1 MPAKAF
7 FHSTLILSVMA
18 SSRAS
23 LAPTKDLSCLI
34 HMAMLKFSF
43 FRENT
48 MSEFDLGRR
57 RVMQAVGAGL
67 LLPGL
72 APAVIASVK
81 DRPQLTDG
89 VQSGDLLGDRAM
101 IWSRSDRAARM
112 VVEWDTRSLFSN
124 PRRFVSPLADARTDF
139 TARVELTGL
148 PADQAIFYRV
158 TFEDAQSGVASEPWF
173 GHLRSAPTVVR
184 NIRFVWSGDTVGQG
198 FGINP
203 DIGGMRIYE
212 AMRLRLPD
220 FFIHSGD
227 TIYADGPVPAQLTT
241 ESGRVWRNL
250 TSEAKSKVAETL
262 DDYRGNYRY
271 NLMDENVR
279 RFNAEVP
286 QIWQWD
292 DHEVVNNWSPG
303 KQLDERYKSKDIHS
317 LVDRARQ
324 AWLEYAPMRLQS
336 ADAGGRIYRKL
347 NYGPMLDVFVLDMR
361 SYREANDDNLGAAKA
376 FLGREQLDWLKREL
390 KGSQAQWKVIATD
403 MPIGLGVPDGE
414 VSPGVARWEAV
425 ANGDPGPA
433 QGREVEIAEL
443 LGFLRAQQ
451 VRNFVFL
458 TADVHYCA
466 AHHYHPDRAAFQD
479 FEPFW
484 EFVAGPLNAGSF
496 GPNALDKT
504 FGPEVVFQ
512 KAPAAQNTSP
522 FAGFQFF
529 GEVNIDGQTGEMS
542 VVLRD
547 LDGVGVFERKLQPV

>member
-1 MPAKAF
+1 
-7 FHSTLILSVMA
+7 
-18 SSRAS
+18 
-23 LAPTKDLSCLI
+23 
-34 HMAMLKFSF
+34 
-43 FRENT
+43 
-48 MSEFDLGRR
+48 MSDFNLGRR
-57 RVMQAVGAGL
+57 RVVQAVGAGI

-89 VQSGDLLGDRAM
+89 VQSGDLQGDKA
-101 IWSRSDRAARM
+101 IVWSRTDRPARM
-112 VVEWDTRSLFSN
+112 VVEWDTRSVFSN
-124 PRRFVSPLADARTDF
+124 PRRFVSALADARTDF

-148 PADQAIFYRV
+148 PVDQAIFYRV
-158 TFEDAQSGVASEPWF
+158 RFEDAQTGVSSEPWF
-173 GHLRSAPTVVR
+173 GHLRSVPQQR
-184 NIRFVWSGDTVGQG
+184 RDIRFVWSGDTVGQG

-227 TIYADGPVPAQLTT
+227 TIYADGPIPAQITT
-241 ESGRVWRNL
+241 ESGRVWRNI
-250 TSEAKSKVAETL
+250 TTEAKSKVAETL
-262 DDYRGNYRY
+262 DEFRGNYRY
-271 NLMDENVR
+271 NLMDDNLR

-292 DHEVVNNWSPG
+292 DHEVTNNWSPS

-317 LVDRARQ
+317 LVGHARQ
-324 AWLEYAPMRLQS
+324 AWLEYAPLRRQQ
-336 ADAGGRIYRKL
+336 ADGGGRIYRKL
-347 NYGPMLDVFVLDMR
+347 SYGPMLDVFVLDMR
-361 SYREANDDNLGAAKA
+361 SYRGPNDDNLGGEKA

-390 KGSQAQWKVIATD
+390 KGSQAQWKVIAAD

-414 VSPGVARWEAV
+414 VSPGVPRWEAI

-433 QGREVEIAEL
+433 QGRELEVAEL
-443 LGFLRAQQ
+443 LGYLRAQR
-451 VRNFVFL
+451 VHNTVWL

-479 FEPFW
+479 FDPFW

-496 GPNALDKT
+496 GPNVLDKT
-504 FGPEVVFQ
+504 FGPRVVFE
-512 KAPAAQNTSP
+512 KAPAVQNSSP

-529 GEVNIDGQTGEMS
+529 GEVNIDGQSGEMS

-547 LDGVGVFERKLQPV
+547 LDGVAVFEQKLQPV

>member
-1 MPAKAF
+1 
-7 FHSTLILSVMA
+7 
-18 SSRAS
+18 
-23 LAPTKDLSCLI
+23 
-34 HMAMLKFSF
+34 
-43 FRENT
+43 

-72 APAVIASVK
+72 APAVMASVK
-81 DRPQLTDG
+81 DRPVLTDG
-89 VQSGDLLGDRAM
+89 VQSGDLQGDRAM
-101 IWSRSDRAARM
+101 IWSRSDRPARM
-112 VVEWDTRSLFSN
+112 VVEWDTRSKFSN
-124 PRRFVSPLADARTDF
+124 PRRFVSHVADARSDF

-148 PADQAIFYRV
+148 PRDQAIFYRV
-158 TFEDAQSGVASEPWF
+158 HFEDVQSGVASEPWL
-173 GHLRSAPTVVR
+173 GHLRSVPQFKR

-227 TIYADGPVPAQLTT
+227 TIYADGPVPAQITV
-241 ESGRVWRNL
+241 EGGRIWRNI
-250 TSEAKSKVAETL
+250 TSDAKSKVAETL
-262 DDYRGNYRY
+262 DEYRGNYRY

-303 KQLDERYKSKDIHS
+303 KQLDERYQTKDIHS
-317 LVDRARQ
+317 LVGRARQ
-324 AWLEYAPMRLQS
+324 AWLEYAPMRRQK
-336 ADAGGRIYRKL
+336 ADGGGRIYRKL
-347 NYGPMLDVFVLDMR
+347 GYGPLLDVFVLDMR
-361 SYREANDDNLGAAKA
+361 SYREANDANLGAAKP
-376 FLGREQLDWLKREL
+376 FLGREQLNWLKHEL
-390 KGSQAQWKVIATD
+390 KQSRAQWKVIAAD

-414 VSPGVARWEAV
+414 VSPGVPRWEAV
-425 ANGDPGPA
+425 ANGDPGAA
-433 QGREVEIAEL
+433 QGRELEIAEL
-443 LGFLRAQQ
+443 LGYLRKHQ
-451 VRNFVFL
+451 VRNYVWL

-466 AHHYHPDRAAFQD
+466 AHHYHPEHAAFKD

-496 GPNALDKT
+496 GPNTLDKT

-512 KAPAAQNTSP
+512 KAPPTQNTSP
-522 FAGFQFF
+522 FAGYQFF
-529 GEVNIDGQTGEMS
+529 GEVNIDGPSGEMS

-547 LDGVGVFERKLQPV
+547 LEGVAVFEKKLQPV

>member
-1 MPAKAF
+1 
-7 FHSTLILSVMA
+7 
-18 SSRAS
+18 
-23 LAPTKDLSCLI
+23 
-34 HMAMLKFSF
+34 
-43 FRENT
+43 

-57 RVMQAVGAGL
+57 RVMQVVGAGL
-67 LLPGL
+67 LVPGM

-81 DRPQLTDG
+81 DRPKLTDG

-101 IWSRSDRAARM
+101 IWSRTDRPAKM
-112 VVEWDTRSLFSN
+112 VVEWDTRSRFGN
-124 PRRFVSPLADARTDF
+124 PRRVVSALADAGTDF

-148 PADQAIFYRV
+148 PANQAIFYRV
-158 TFEDAQSGVASEPWF
+158 HFEDARTGVASEPWL
-173 GHLRSAPTVVR
+173 GHLRSAPQAAR
-184 NIRFVWSGDTVGQG
+184 DIRFVWSGDTVGQG

-227 TIYADGPVPAQLTT
+227 TIYADGPVPAQLTV
-241 ESGRVWRNL
+241 EGGRIWRNL

-262 DDYRGNYRY
+262 DEYRGNYRY

-303 KQLDERYKSKDIHS
+303 KQLDERYQGKDIHT
-317 LVDRARQ
+317 LVGRARR
-324 AWLEYAPMRLQS
+324 AWLEYAPMRRQA
-336 ADAGGRIYRKL
+336 ADGGGRIYRRLK
-347 NYGPMLDVFVLDMR
+347 YGPMLEVFVLDMR
-361 SYREANDDNLGAAKA
+361 SYRGANDDNLGAAKP
-376 FLGREQLDWLKREL
+376 FLGREQLDWLKRGL
-390 KGSQAQWKVIATD
+390 KSSKAQWKVIAAD

-414 VSPGVARWEAV
+414 VSPGVPRWEAV
-425 ANGDPGPA
+425 ANGAPGPA
-433 QGREVEIAEL
+433 QGRELEIAEL

-512 KAPAAQNTSP
+512 KAPPTQNASP
-522 FAGFQFF
+522 LAGFQFF
-529 GEVNIDGQTGEMS
+529 GEVNIDGRSGEMS

-547 LDGVGVFERKLQPV
+547 LNGVTVFEQKLQPA

>member
-1 MPAKAF
+1 MF
-7 FHSTLILSVMA
+7 F
-18 SSRAS
+18 R
-23 LAPTKDLSCLI
+23 
-34 HMAMLKFSF
+34 

-57 RVMQAVGAGL
+57 RVIQAVGAGL

-81 DRPQLTDG
+81 DRPQLSDG
-89 VQSGDLLGDRAM
+89 VQSGDVLGDRAM
-101 IWSRSDRAARM
+101 VWSRSDRPARM

-173 GHLRSAPTVVR
+173 GHLRSVPQTR
-184 NIRFVWSGDTVGQG
+184 RDIRFVWSGDTAGQG

-227 TIYADGPVPAQLTT
+227 TIYADNPIPAQLTT
-241 ESGRVWRNL
+241 ENGRVWRNI
-250 TSEAKSKVAETL
+250 TSEAKSKVAQNL
-262 DDYRGNYRY
+262 DDFRGNYRY
-271 NLMDENVR
+271 NLMDENIR

-303 KQLDERYKSKDIHS
+303 KQLDARYQEKNIHS
-317 LVDRARQ
+317 LVSHGRQ
-324 AWLEYAPMRLQS
+324 AWLEYAPMRWQD
-336 ADAGGRIYRKL
+336 ADNGGRIYRKL
-347 NYGPMLDVFVLDMR
+347 GYGPMLDVFVLDMR
-361 SYREANDDNLGAAKA
+361 SYRGANDDNLGAAKP

-390 KGSQAQWKVIATD
+390 KGSTAQWKVIAAD
-403 MPIGLGVPDGE
+403 MSLGLGAPDGE
-414 VSPGVARWEAV
+414 ISPGVTRWEAV

-433 QGREVEIAEL
+433 QGRELEIAEL

-496 GPNALDKT
+496 GPDQLDKT
-504 FGPEVVFQ
+504 FGPEVVFE
-512 KAPAAQNTSP
+512 KAPPVQNASP

-547 LDGVGVFERKLQPV
+547 LDGVSVFEQKVTPV

>member
-1 MPAKAF
+1 
-7 FHSTLILSVMA
+7 
-18 SSRAS
+18 
-23 LAPTKDLSCLI
+23 
-34 HMAMLKFSF
+34 
-43 FRENT
+43 
-48 MSEFDLGRR
+48 MSEFDRDRR
-57 RVMQAVGAGL
+57 RVIQAVGAGL

-72 APAVIASVK
+72 APVVMASVK
-81 DRPQLTDG
+81 DRPVLTDG
-89 VQSGDLLGDRAM
+89 VQSGDLQGDRAM
-101 IWSRSDRAARM
+101 IWSRSDRPARM
-112 VVEWDTRSLFSN
+112 VVEWDTRSQFRN
-124 PRRFVSPLADARTDF
+124 PRRVVSPLADRRSDF

-148 PADQAIFYRV
+148 PPDQAIFYRV
-158 TFEDAQSGVASEPWF
+158 RFEDAQSGVASEPWF
-173 GHLRSAPTVVR
+173 GHLRSAPQFKR

-227 TIYADGPVPAQLTT
+227 TIYADGPVPAQITT
-241 ESGRVWRNL
+241 EGGRVWRNL
-250 TSEAKSKVAETL
+250 TTEAKSKVAETL
-262 DDYRGNYRY
+262 DEYRGNYRY

-303 KQLDERYKSKDIHS
+303 KQLDERYQTKDIHS
-317 LVDRARQ
+317 LVGRARQ
-324 AWLEYAPMRLQS
+324 AWLEYAPMRLQK
-336 ADAGGRIYRKL
+336 ADNGGRIYRKL
-347 NYGPMLDVFVLDMR
+347 GYGPMLDVFVLDMR
-361 SYREANDDNLGAAKA
+361 SYREANDANLGAAKP
-376 FLGREQLDWLKREL
+376 FLGREQLNWLKREL
-390 KGSQAQWKVIATD
+390 KQSRAQWKVIAAD

-414 VSPGVARWEAV
+414 VSPGVPRWEAV
-425 ANGDPGPA
+425 ANGDPGQA

-443 LGFLRAQQ
+443 LGYLRKHQ
-451 VRNFVFL
+451 VRNYVWL

-466 AHHYHPDRAAFQD
+466 AHHYHPEQAAFQD
-479 FEPFW
+479 FVPFW

-512 KAPAAQNTSP
+512 KAPPAQNASP
-522 FAGFQFF
+522 FAGYQFF
-529 GEVNIDGQTGEMS
+529 GEVNIDGQSGAMS

-547 LDGVGVFERKLQPV
+547 LEGVAVFEKKLEPV

>member
-1 MPAKAF
+1 
-7 FHSTLILSVMA
+7 
-18 SSRAS
+18 
-23 LAPTKDLSCLI
+23 
-34 HMAMLKFSF
+34 
-43 FRENT
+43 
-48 MSEFDLGRR
+48 MSEFNLGRR
-57 RVMQAVGAGL
+57 RIMQIAGAGL
-67 LLPGL
+67 LMPSL

-101 IWSRSDRAARM
+101 IWSRSDRPARM
-112 VVEWDTRSLFSN
+112 VVEWDTRSVFSN
-124 PRRFVSPLADARTDF
+124 PRRSVSPLADARSDF

-148 PADQAIFYRV
+148 PANQAIFYRV

-173 GHLRSAPTVVR
+173 GHLRSAPSQR
-184 NIRFVWSGDTVGQG
+184 RDIRFVWSGDTVGQG

-227 TIYADGPVPAQLTT
+227 TIYADGPVPAQLTV
-241 ESGRVWRNL
+241 EDGRIWRNL
-250 TSEAKSKVAETL
+250 TTEAKSKVAETL
-262 DDYRGNYRY
+262 DEYRGNYRY
-271 NLMDENVR
+271 NLMDENLR
-279 RFNAEVP
+279 RFNAQVP

-292 DHEVVNNWSPG
+292 DHEVVNNWSPS
-303 KQLDERYKSKDIHS
+303 KQLDERYVVKDIQT
-317 LVDRARQ
+317 LVGRARQ
-324 AWLEYAPMRLQS
+324 AWLEYSPMRRQS
-336 ADAGGRIYRKL
+336 ADGGGRIYRKL
-347 NYGPMLDVFVLDMR
+347 GYGPLLDVFVLDMR
-361 SYREANDDNLGAAKA
+361 SYRGPNDDNLGGEKP

-390 KGSQAQWKVIATD
+390 KDSSAQWKVVAAD

-414 VSPGVARWEAV
+414 VSPGVARWEAI

-433 QGREVEIAEL
+433 QGRELEIAEL
-443 LGFLRAQQ
+443 LAYLRKHQ
-451 VRNFVFL
+451 VRNHVWL

-496 GPNALDKT
+496 GPNVLDQT

-512 KAPAAQNTSP
+512 KAPPTQNSSP

-529 GEVNIDGQTGEMS
+529 GEVQIDGQSAELS
-542 VVLRD
+542 VILRD
-547 LDGVGVFERKLQPV
+547 LDGVSVYEHKLQPV